1 MKEIKKS
8 SGINQRITIKLILL
22 ITSMAFE
29 IAPLQ
34 AQDALFTNYLTTP
47 MQTNPAL
54 VTFDNDFKISMNY
67 RGRVSEFAQNYNMPS
82 LSIIYPLINQE
93 KSKRWGGLGFSV
105 LSDMSGNSQM
115 IKTTGASLA
124 FAYNLQINEKQ
135 FVGASLGAGYFRRQA
150 DVNNMTTGSQ
160 YVPNQGFDPNI
171 PINETFTND
180 TKGYLDLS
188 TGLVWQLI
196 DKNGENKAFAGISA
210 FHLNKPDISL
220 NDQTDV
226 LPFRYGIQL
235 GYKIFSNEKISIF
248 PDAGLDFQAGL
259 MRYNVGVSIKI
270 PFKGIEQGY
279 MKDATLSF
287 KPRYLSDNLAS
298 MGIEFSKTNFVISFA
313 YDFAVANR
321 SINSNVVDVYEIHI
335 GYRKNLFKPKQ
346 KKEKIIVDDHYI
358 VGQERILN
366 KNNEVLVVHDTV
378 YLEDTKKIMEQ
389 EWSEKLKDPERKITF
404 NYKSEKF
411 EDEAKDVLN
420 EIIGLLKTNDDY
432 VIEIEG
438 HTDNIGDAESN
449 KRQSLRRAQAI
460 GDYLV
465 KQGIQK
471 SRIRVSG
478 RGASKPIATNASD
491 EGRSKN
497 RRVEFRLYR
506 VIK

>member
-1 MKEIKKS
+1 M
-8 SGINQRITIKLILL
+8 
-22 ITSMAFE
+22 
-29 IAPLQ
+29 
-34 AQDALFTNYLTTP
+34 
-47 MQTNPAL
+47 
-54 VTFDNDFKISMNY
+54 
-67 RGRVSEFAQNYNMPS
+67 
-82 LSIIYPLINQE
+82 
-93 KSKRWGGLGFSV
+93 
-105 LSDMSGNSQM
+105 
-115 IKTTGASLA
+115 
-124 FAYNLQINEKQ
+124 
-135 FVGASLGAGYFRRQA
+135 
-150 DVNNMTTGSQ
+150 
-160 YVPNQGFDPNI
+160 
-171 PINETFTND
+171 
-180 TKGYLDLS
+180 
-188 TGLVWQLI
+188 
-196 DKNGENKAFAGISA
+196 
-210 FHLNKPDISL
+210 NKPDISM

-259 MRYNVGVSIKI
+259 IRYNVGVGIKI
-270 PFKGIEQGY
+270 PFKGIEQGC

-298 MGIEFSKTNFVISFA
+298 MGIEFSKSNFVISFA
-313 YDFAVANR
+313 YDFTVANR
-321 SINSNVVDVYEIHI
+321 SINSNVVDAYEIHI
-335 GYRKNLFKPKQ
+335 GYKKNLFKPKQ

-366 KNNEVLVVHDTV
+366 RNKEVVVVHDTV
-378 YLEDTKKIMEQ
+378 YLEDSKKIMEQ

-404 NYKSEKF
+404 NYKSDKF
-411 EDEAKDVLN
+411 EDEANDVLN
-420 EIIGLLKTNDDY
+420 EIIGLLKANDDY

-465 KQGIQK
+465 KQGILN

-478 RGASKPIATNASD
+478 RGASKPIATNASE
-491 EGRSKN
+491 EGRAKN